1 MGWIE
6 RIAGDHSIRRQALWR
21 LVLSMAVLVLLLGL
35 STARIY
41 EAALQKAEK
50 EQRAQIT
57 SFYLARMVQWEHE
70 IELHTSD
77 VRIRIEHER
86 ALDVPATASVR
97 LQALLTIQGHSRRF
111 AHLAIVDKLGNSIF
125 TFGKQEDEIPAQWP
139 HVGETQPDW
148 YRALSSGSLYRVLA
162 EPIWLGASGGPHGN
176 MGWMLVFY
184 PMDNRLLGQLALPEV
199 DVSAYFRQE
208 QVASSREQH
217 AANLQPLWLAWNG
230 VIGSPVRLRADT
242 RFPQLFSSRELIIGV
257 AVVPLLDVLLLW
269 FALGFWLLKQMRRV
283 RALGCAVAA
292 SAQESGDVAASQ
304 PHLQIARNHSHDEIH
319 GVAEALE
326 SMWQQ
331 QHRHEEKIGKVL
343 GMFQSVVE
351 GTPVA
356 MVLADQKGCIVLV
369 NGAAERLFGR
379 TRASL
384 TGDSVENLLPTRLR
398 ELHTRERE
406 GFFTSP
412 GNRPMGLGRE
422 VRALLADGSER
433 EVEVGLTPIDS
444 PDGPLALAS
453 IVDISSYKRTQAI
466 IGTALREKT
475 TLLDEVHHRVKNN
488 LQVIASLL
496 HLQAGQVSDPGYE
509 RLLGESVQRVRVMAL
524 VHQLLY
530 EGQEFSRI
538 NLGEYLTRLAHL
550 LADLND
556 AHHRGIAM
564 RVEADDLNLDLSR
577 AIPCGLI
584 VNEILSNSFKHAFT
598 DQGGE
603 IRLVLRRE
611 PEGEALIR
619 VTDNG
624 RGLPEHF
631 DPEAASGLGMQ
642 LIYSLAGQM
651 GAGVSVTAEGGTCYE
666 LRFTPMPDFLP

>member
-1 MGWIE
+1 MGWVE
-6 RIAGDHSIRRQALWR
+6 RIAGEHSIRRQALLR
-21 LVLSMAVLVLLLGL
+21 LVLSMGVLVLLLGV
-35 STARIY
+35 STALIY
-41 EAALQKAEK
+41 ERALQNAEK
-50 EQRAQIT
+50 EQRTQIAR
-57 SFYLARMVQWEHE
+57 FYLARMAQWEYE
-70 IELHTSD
+70 LELHTRD

-86 ALDVPATASVR
+86 ALETPETASLR

-111 AHLAIVDKLGNSIF
+111 SHLVIVDKSGQALF
-125 TFGKQEDEIPAQWP
+125 TFGKYDEEIPGDWP
-139 HVGETQPDW
+139 HVGVAPPDW
-148 YRALSSGSLYRVLA
+148 HLARASGRLYRVQV
-162 EPIWLGASGGPHGN
+162 EPVWLGASGGTHGN
-176 MGWMLVFY
+176 MGWMLAFY
-184 PMDNRLLGQLALPEV
+184 PIDNRLMGQLALPEV
-199 DVSAYFRQE
+199 DVFAAFRQT
-208 QVASSREQH
+208 QVAASRERH
-217 AANLQPLWLAWNG
+217 VAGVQPLWLDWNG
-230 VIGSPVRLRADT
+230 VIGSPVRLQIDT
-242 RFPQLFSSRELIIGV
+242 RFQPLFSSRELILGV

-269 FALGFWLLKQMRRV
+269 LALGGWLLKQMYRV
-283 RALGCAVAA
+283 RALGLAVAEGT
-292 SAQESGDVAASQ
+292 QVRGDATVLQA
-304 PHLQIARNHSHDEIH
+304 HLQIARNHSHDEIH
-319 GVAEALE
+319 GVAEALD

-331 QHRHEEKIGKVL
+331 QHRHEEKIEKAL
-343 GMFQSVVE
+343 GMFQAVVE

-356 MVLADQKGCIVLV
+356 MVLIDQQGRIVLV
-369 NGAAERLFGR
+369 NGATERLFGR

-384 TGDSVENLLPTRLR
+384 TGDSVESLLPVRLR
-398 ELHTRERE
+398 ELHVRERD
-406 GFFTSP
+406 GFFSAST
-412 GNRPMGLGRE
+412 NRSMGVGRE
-422 VRALLADGSER
+422 VSALLADGSER

-444 PDGPLALAS
+444 PDGHLALAS

-496 HLQAGQVSDPGYE
+496 NLQAGQVGDPGYE

-556 AHHRGIAM
+556 ARRRGIAV
-564 RVEADDLNLDLSR
+564 RVEADDLDLDLSR

-598 DQGGE
+598 ENGGE
-603 IRLVLRRE
+603 IRLVLLRE

-624 RGLPEHF
+624 RGLPAHF

-666 LRFTPMPDFLP
+666 LRFTPMADLSS